1 MMKRVTVAWLAVL
14 AASLVFSILAAP
26 FAVEAQNV
34 PRIGLLSIGTDPV
47 KPNLNV
53 WVPFLEQLEQLGYVE
68 GRSVV
73 IERRFAGGRP
83 ERLPQFVADLAQ
95 LHVDMV
101 VATGDVESLA
111 AKRAMPTTPIIMVL
125 VQDPVAAG
133 LITSLARPGGNVTG
147 VSTLAPELYAKRLEL
162 LKEVIPGVS
171 RIGLLLN
178 PTAAHAPLVASHS
191 AGAARVLSVQL
202 HTLIARSPQEME
214 TVLSKIGGGRLQALV
229 VVTDGVS
236 FNQRLRIADLA
247 ARAHLPTMCE
257 VRDFVQAGGLMS
269 YGPSYS
275 DLARRA
281 AIYVDKILKG
291 AKPADLP
298 VEQPTK
304 FELVIN
310 LKTAKT
316 LGLTIPPSVL
326 LRADQIIE

>member
-1 MMKRVTVAWLAVL
+1 MLRLLVSLIVLSALVATPLGA
-14 AASLVFSILAAP
+14 
-26 FAVEAQNV
+26 EAQNA
-34 PRIGLLSIGTDPV
+34 PRIGLLSIGTDPI

-53 WVPFLEQLEQLGYVE
+53 WVPFLDQLEQLGYVE

-83 ERLPQFVADLAQ
+83 ERLPEFVADLAR

-111 AKRAMPTTPIIMVL
+111 AKRAMPTTSIVMVL
-125 VQDPVAAG
+125 VPDPVAAG
-133 LITSLARPGGNVTG
+133 LVTSLARPGGNVTG
-147 VSTLAPELYAKRLEL
+147 LSTLAPELYAKRLEL

-171 RIGLLLN
+171 RVGLLLN
-178 PTAAHAPLVASHS
+178 PTTAHAALASTHS
-191 AGAARVLSVQL
+191 ASAARFLNVHLQSLTV
-202 HTLIARSPQEME
+202 RNPQELE
-214 TVLSKIGGGRLQALV
+214 TVFSTISRERLQALV

-236 FNQRLRIADLA
+236 FNQRDRIAGLA
-247 ARAHLPTMCE
+247 ARVQVPTMCE
-257 VRDFVQAGGLMS
+257 VRDFVQAGSLMS

-291 AKPADLP
+291 ARPADLP

-310 LKTAKT
+310 RKTAKA
-316 LGLTIPPSVL
+316 LGLTIPPSLL
-326 LRADQIIE
+326 LRADHVIE

>member
-1 MMKRVTVAWLAVL
+1 LRVLRLLVSLIVLSALVATPLGA
-14 AASLVFSILAAP
+14 
-26 FAVEAQNV
+26 EAQNA
-34 PRIGLLSIGTDPV
+34 PRIGLLSIGTDPI

-53 WVPFLEQLEQLGYVE
+53 WVPFLDQLEQLGYVE

-83 ERLPQFVADLAQ
+83 ERLPEFVADLAR

-111 AKRAMPTTPIIMVL
+111 AKRAMPTTSIVMVL
-125 VQDPVAAG
+125 VPDPVAAG
-133 LITSLARPGGNVTG
+133 LVTSLARPGGNVTG
-147 VSTLAPELYAKRLEL
+147 LSTLAPELYAKRLEL

-171 RIGLLLN
+171 RVGLLLN
-178 PTAAHAPLVASHS
+178 PTTAHAALASTHS
-191 AGAARVLSVQL
+191 ASAARFLNVHLQSLTV
-202 HTLIARSPQEME
+202 RNPQELE
-214 TVLSKIGGGRLQALV
+214 TVFSTISRERLQALV

-236 FNQRLRIADLA
+236 FNQRDRIAGLA
-247 ARAHLPTMCE
+247 ARVQVPTMCE
-257 VRDFVQAGGLMS
+257 VRDFVQAGSLMS

-291 AKPADLP
+291 ARPADLP

-310 LKTAKT
+310 RKTAKA
-316 LGLTIPPSVL
+316 LGLTIPPSLL
-326 LRADQIIE
+326 LRADHVIE

>member
-1 MMKRVTVAWLAVL
+1 MMLPRAALTV
-14 AASLVFSILAAP
+14 SLVLSILAAP
-26 FAVEAQNV
+26 LAVEAQNA
-34 PRIGLLSIGTDPV
+34 PKIGLLSIGTDPV

-53 WVPFLEQLEQLGYVE
+53 WVPFLDQLEQLGYVE

-83 ERLPQFVADLAQ
+83 ERLPEFVAELAR

-101 VATGDVESLA
+101 VATSDVESLA
-111 AKRAMPTTPIIMVL
+111 AKRAMPTTPIVMVL
-125 VQDPVAAG
+125 VPDPVAAG

-171 RIGLLLN
+171 RVGVLLN
-178 PTAAHAPLVASHS
+178 PTTVHAPLAATHS
-191 AGAARVLSVQL
+191 AVAARVLNMHLQRLTV
-202 HTLIARSPQEME
+202 RSPQELE
-214 TVLSKIGGGRLQALV
+214 TVLSGISRERLQALV

-236 FNQRLRIADLA
+236 FNQRDRIAGLA

-257 VRDFVQAGGLMS
+257 VRDFVQAGCLMS

-281 AIYVDKILKG
+281 AIYVDRIIKG
-291 AKPADLP
+291 AKPAELP

-310 LKTAKT
+310 LKTAKA

-326 LRADQIIE
+326 LRADSIIE